1 MVGRAPYRGD
11 VQDGTMIRVDAQNG
25 ELSRH
30 LRRTGRTG
38 RAESRVS
45 AVTTSTGTSKTVV
58 CDHCVARTGCR
69 RRPTA
74 RHAAGTARP
83 RSRGSS
89 TPATRTSRR
98 SPNRLT
104 PYVVVDLWATWCGP
118 CRMVSPALEQ
128 VAHELAGRVKLVKV
142 DIDQNPRLALRF
154 QVQAVPTLLLLDKGE
169 VIARKTGA
177 APAPALRQ
185 WVEET
190 LAARR

>member
-1 MVGRAPYRGD
+1 M
-11 VQDGTMIRVDAQNG
+11 
-25 ELSRH
+25 
-30 LRRTGRTG
+30 
-38 RAESRVS
+38 S

-58 CDHCVARTGCR
+58 CDHCGRKNRVPA
-69 RRPTA
+69 
-74 RHAAGTARP
+74 AAGGTP
-83 RSRGSS
+83 RCGNC
-89 TPATRTSRR
+89 A
-98 SPNRLT
+98 SPLAWIADAGDADFAEVAEQAK

-142 DIDQNPRLALRF
+142 DIDQNPRLAQRF

-177 APAPALRQ
+177 APAPELKQ